1 MNFMALKRMI
11 AGFEKGAS
19 QCGLDLEKVDVL
31 VSLDVDGVL
40 GKDEAGNRVFG
51 IVEDWSFSHGYHYD
65 PDHYDPDQFILL
77 ADFEQATSGIRI
89 VKDRED

>member
-11 AGFEKGAS
+11 AGFEEEAS

-40 GKDEAGNRVFG
+40 GKDEVGNRIFG
-51 IVEDWSFSHGYHYD
+51 KTEDWSFDSLD
-65 PDHYDPDQFILL
+65 KQFVIR
-77 ADFEQATSGIRI
+77 AEYESDSGIRI
-89 VKDRED
+89 SKSNEDKTSCKFK

>member
-11 AGFEKGAS
+11 AGFEKEAS

-51 IVEDWSFSHGYHYD
+51 IVEDWSFCHGKLYQD
-65 PDHYDPDQFILL
+65 EPDQFILR

-89 VKDRED
+89 VKDKED

>member
-11 AGFEKGAS
+11 AGFEEEAS
-19 QCGLDLEKVDVL
+19 QCGLDLENVDVL

-51 IVEDWSFSHGYHYD
+51 IVEDWGFSHGY
-65 PDHYDPDQFILL
+65 HYDPDQFILL

-89 VKDRED
+89 VKDKED

>member
-11 AGFEKGAS
+11 AGFEEEAS

-31 VSLDVDGVL
+31 VSLDVDGVI
-40 GKDEAGNRVFG
+40 GNEDVGNRVFG
-51 IVEDWSFSHGYHYD
+51 NVEDWSFSHGKRYHD
-65 PDHYDPDQFILL
+65 DPDQFILL

-89 VKDRED
+89 VKDKED